1 MAIDFGR
8 AARGIATGY
17 LTAKVA
23 DTAAQD
29 ELNRDF
35 ILQARNQYFNV
46 DKPNF
51 VADEKLRSANI
62 NLISTNLNPIV
73 ANYADYNDI
82 TLDKSATLKFIKDV
96 ENLSDDERFN
106 LESTITQRKKER
118 TQTFDDKHSHVLNNE
133 MFKSGGS
140 GQMNMM
146 QMFFPKEG
154 EDIAEV
160 GVKQDAMPMAEKVTP
175 LSEIIGTGG
184 TYDVTNNRHA
194 VLQSQFDTDF
204 RRFFVNDIN
213 QPTISFAEGSAQYDL
228 SNELLKGYDEA
239 VKKGFKKGKYEYAR
253 LNYIDQELKRE
264 GITGYNTGFDTAVE
278 ATTSSIPEGSG
289 EAGAMPGDGKKF
301 DAETFGQRKEDA
313 PQINLMS
320 QRQMIEP
327 TEDQRV
333 DNPASI
339 INEARESIASIMEYD
354 DIKADI
360 VLQRAGL
367 NQFMTSTLDEKKQAL
382 IANARQLAK
391 DEIKNIGLNP
401 DNFEL

>member
-35 ILQARNQYFNV
+35 ILQARNQYYNV

-160 GVKQDAMPMAEKVTP
+160 GVKQGDVPVTEKITP
-175 LSEIIGTGG
+175 LSEIIGTGSGVYNFDEHG
-184 TYDVTNNRHA
+184 TERREFINFFNGTFTNRVSGA
-194 VLQSQFDTDF
+194 PE
-204 RRFFVNDIN
+204 IN
-213 QPTISFAEGSAQYDL
+213 VGPSDPRYDL
-228 SNELLKGYDEA
+228 QQSLKEGFEEA
-239 VKKGFKKGKYEYAR
+239 KKNGFIGGEYLYMMNKFVDGEFKK
-253 LNYIDQELKRE
+253 Q
-264 GITGYNTGFDTAVE
+264 GITGYPTGFEKPAE
-278 ATTSSIPEGSG
+278 AATT
-289 EAGAMPGDGKKF
+289 EAAATTTETKAVPGDNKKF
-301 DAETFGQRKEDA
+301 DTDQIGVKEDA
-313 PQINLMS
+313 KVNMQSLRTM
-320 QRQMIEP
+320 EGGG
-327 TEDQRV
+327 
-333 DNPASI
+333 ASSAAVV
-339 INEARESIASIMEYD
+339 INELREIIAKISD
-354 DIKADI
+354 SPSLSD
-360 VLQRAGL
+360 
-367 NQFMTSTLDEKKQAL
+367 DEKEKRIEIAKQRTRDRIQSMGL
-382 IANARQLAK
+382 DLDK
-391 DEIKNIGLNP
+391 FNI
-401 DNFEL
+401 